1 MNNLYCKVAVAS
13 ICTALSFTLI
23 TNKEAKA
30 ATFNLTATKFFIQG
44 QTNVFGNSDIVFDN
58 ESSNEV
64 SIIIN
69 DDATKPEGFYRYER
83 RGFYEF
89 NIGNLSLTTNTV
101 ISRAVLDIPIRNR
114 SSHTDWLL
122 LNLSGYVG
130 NGKPDLSDFEAGAFL
145 GSTNLWYSF
154 IDPINNNFNL
164 ANNLNWDVTNFV
176 NQRVSNRDAFAGFGI
191 RAEILRVLDRNSGRF
206 TLDYGYEPTLK
217 IETVDVPEPVPE
229 PITIFSSAL
238 ALGVGGWLKRKKS
251 SQQNKTTSQH

>member
-13 ICTALSFTLI
+13 ICTALSFTLV

-44 QTNVFGNSDIVFDN
+44 QTTVVGNIDRVFDN

-69 DDATKPEGFYRYER
+69 DEAKRPEEVYRYER

-101 ISRAVLDIPIRNR
+101 ITRAILDIPFRNA
-114 SSHTDWLL
+114 SAQTDWLI
-122 LNLSGYVG
+122 LNLLGYVG
-130 NGKPDLSDFEAGAFL
+130 NGKPDLSDFEGGAAYL
-145 GSTNLWYSF
+145 GKKNVFYVFDSF
-154 IDPINNNFNL
+154 GKPLHNINF
-164 ANNLNWDVTNFV
+164 DVTNFV
-176 NQRVSNRDAFAGFGI
+176 NQQVSNGYGFAGFGI
-191 RAEILRVLDRNSGRF
+191 SAEILTVLDRNSGRF
-206 TLDYGYEPTLK
+206 TLDYNGYEPTLK
-217 IETVDVPEPVPE
+217 IETVEVPEPVPE
-229 PITIFSSAL
+229 PTTIFSSAL

>member
-13 ICTALSFTLI
+13 ICTALSFTLV

-30 ATFNLTATKFFIQG
+30 ATFNLTATKFFIQE
-44 QTNVFGNSDIVFDN
+44 QTTVVGNIDRLFDN

-69 DDATKPEGFYRYER
+69 NEATRPEEVYRYER

-101 ISRAVLDIPIRNR
+101 ISRAILDIPFRNA
-114 SSHTDWLL
+114 SAQTDWLI
-122 LNLSGYVG
+122 LNLLGYVG
-130 NGKPDLSDFEAGAFL
+130 NGKPDLSDFEGGAAYL
-145 GSTNLWYSF
+145 GRENVFYVFDSF
-154 IDPINNNFNL
+154 GRPLHNINFE
-164 ANNLNWDVTNFV
+164 VTSFV
-176 NQRVSNRDAFAGFGI
+176 NQRVSNRDGFAGFGI
-191 RAEILRVLDRNSGRF
+191 SAEILNLPNRNHGKF
-206 TLDYGYEPTLK
+206 TLDYDDYEPTLK

-229 PITIFSSAL
+229 PTTIFSSAL

-251 SQQNKTTSQH
+251 NQQNKTTSQH